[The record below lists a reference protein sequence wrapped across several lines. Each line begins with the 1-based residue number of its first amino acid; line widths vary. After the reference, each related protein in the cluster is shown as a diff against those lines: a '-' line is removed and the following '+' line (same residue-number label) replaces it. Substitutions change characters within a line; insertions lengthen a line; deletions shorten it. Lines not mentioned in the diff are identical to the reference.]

1 MTVQLEIY
9 DTTLRDGTQQ
19 EGISLSVDDK
29 LVIASRLD
37 ALGVHYIEGGFAG
50 ANPKDDEFFQRA
62 RSLDLKSA
70 VLASF
75 GSTRR
80 ADAKVEDDGAILA
93 LLRAETPVVT
103 IVGKASSWQVTNI
116 LGTSVEE
123 NLHMIADSVSHLAA
137 QGRRAV
143 FDAEHFF
150 DGYKLDPDYALQ
162 TLRVAAEAGAETV
175 VLCDT
180 NGGTLPDEA
189 SEIVTAAHEFTA
201 SLGVRVGIHA
211 HNDTDTAVAVS
222 MAAWKAGA
230 SQIQGCINGYGE
242 RTGNANL
249 TSIIANLKLKLGVDV
264 ISDEQLATLTDTS
277 MFIAETLNM
286 SPHAFQPYVGSSA
299 FAHKGGL
306 HAAAVNK
313 QRESYEHVPPGT
325 VGNRNAVVVSE
336 LSGRGNV
343 LRRIRDLGLEGE
355 LADEDVREI
364 VRLLKEQ
371 ESRGFS
377 YEGAGASLELLIR
390 RHLPNYESPFELVD
404 FMVLIENRRTA
415 RASEFSPSGGMLSEA
430 TIKVRVDEDILH
442 TAAEG
447 NGPVNA
453 LDHAMRKALLQS
465 YPELE
470 CVRLTDYKVRVVAE
484 GTGTGAVVR
493 VVIESSDGHETWSTV
508 GSSENILEAS
518 WLALA
523 DSMEYWLVC
532 RRSNDNGAGG
542 SDS

>member
-1 MTVQLEIY
+1 MAGTVEIY

-19 EGISLSVDDK
+19 EGISVSIDDK
-29 LVIASRLD
+29 LAIVARLD
-37 ALGVHYIEGGFAG
+37 DLGVDYIEGGFAG

-62 RSLDLKSA
+62 RSLHLKNSTLTA
-70 VLASF
+70 F

-80 ADAKVEDDGAILA
+80 AGGNVEDDGAINA
-93 LLRAETPVVT
+93 LLAAETPIVT
-103 IVGKASSWQVTNI
+103 IVGKASAWQVRNV

-123 NLHMIADSVSHLAA
+123 NLHMVADSVSHLVAR
-137 QGRRAV
+137 GRRAV

-150 DGYKLDPDYALQ
+150 DGYKLDPGYALQ

-180 NGGTLPDEA
+180 NGGSLPDEA
-189 SEIVTAAHEFTA
+189 SRIVTAAHEFTA
-201 SLGVRVGIHA
+201 PLGVRLGIHA

-222 MAAWKAGA
+222 IAAWQAGA
-230 SQIQGCINGYGE
+230 VHIQGCFNGYGE

-249 TSIIANLKLKLGVDV
+249 TSIIANLKLKLGVDA
-264 ISDEQLATLTDTS
+264 ISDEQLAALTDTS
-277 MFIAETLNM
+277 VFIAETLNM
-286 SPHAFQPYVGSSA
+286 PPHAFQPYVGASA

-313 QRESYEHVPPGT
+313 LRESYEHVSPGT
-325 VGNRNAVVVSE
+325 VGNRNSVVVSE

-343 LRRIRDLGLEGE
+343 VRRIRDLGLEE
-355 LADEDVREI
+355 EITDEDVREI

-377 YEGAGASLELLIR
+377 YEGAGASFELLIR
-390 RHLPNYESPFELVD
+390 RHLPNFEAPFELVD

-415 RASEFSPSGGMLSEA
+415 RATNADQPGGILSEA
-430 TIKVRVDEDILH
+430 TVKVRVGEDILH

-493 VVIESSDGHETWSTV
+493 VVIESSDGRDTWNTV

-532 RRSNDNGAGG
+532 RR
-542 SDS
+542 